1 MFGATF
7 VKELFELKF
16 LNRDEGWSRHGEW
29 EIWKSLVDGGTGS
42 AIREKGDG
50 KRRSQL
56 LTEINSWGV
65 SASSIPVVRTAKG
78 RRGEIRHWR
87 YRALFPFLCFSQPF
101 FSFGRRASFRSLHSS
116 PLIPPGPECFHSSH
130 CAPNAETLMRKLFS
144 FFAFVNPH
152 SRGAQCARLA
162 RSDRS
167 LNPRESS
174 PRERE
179 KRESRFPRSLRP
191 FSLN

>member
-1 MFGATF
+1 M
-7 VKELFELKF
+7 
-16 LNRDEGWSRHGEW
+16 
-29 EIWKSLVDGGTGS
+29 DGGTGS

-78 RRGEIRHWR
+78 RRGETRHWR

-116 PLIPPGPECFHSSH
+116 PLIPPGPDSSH

>member
-1 MFGATF
+1 MVATRRTGNLEIS
-7 VKELFELKF
+7 V
-16 LNRDEGWSRHGEW
+16 GWRT
-29 EIWKSLVDGGTGS
+29 V
-42 AIREKGDG
+42 RFG
-50 KRRSQL
+50 KRGMVRGAQL

-78 RRGEIRHWR
+78 RGGETRHWR
-87 YRALFPFLCFSQPF
+87 YRALFPLLCFSQPF

-116 PLIPPGPECFHSSH
+116 PLVPPGPECFHSSH

-174 PRERE
+174 PREKGRVP
-179 KRESRFPRSLRP
+179 RTRFPRSLRP